1 MPQGLSAHRPTAYPA
16 RPEASTKA
24 TGHVPQHPQ
33 ARAQEN
39 ARPSAATELIDHLRS
54 TGRTLTYDR
63 GCRTLR
69 ADTEDAIAVTI
80 GHSR

>member
-1 MPQGLSAHRPTAYPA
+1 
-16 RPEASTKA
+16 
-24 TGHVPQHPQ
+24 VPQHPQ